1 MPLNKTCIFCGN
13 NRITRHGRSSAGS
26 IRFKCLECDKT
37 WVQEAEFMPRNNI
50 ATLTQDYLHG
60 ETYRALGEKY
70 NSTAKHL
77 NKKIREYISNFPHWE
92 SYTDKTVEIY
102 DSLQIILAGKS
113 FSSAYAKEHNNTMFV
128 AFAIDALSGFVLAY
142 DLDFTDTREIWDR
155 MLKRMQLRN
164 IKCNH
169 FMSSGTENIVEAVK
183 KHFPNAD
190 SKILFHRTQRE
201 KELIC
206 CIGRIPVN
214 FKLMNDA
221 GRIII
226 SLKNKN
232 LLEELRIRNFRELIG
247 FYITNQDKFTQ
258 KLKNN
263 LENKSSAK
271 TDLFIT
277 KFQQRFEK
285 FYSLKVDP
293 APVINAWIANTM
305 LFKNGQNFNHYSL
318 YSQKNS
324 ALDLAKFAE
333 GTSLNGESNIKNEN
347 IYADMLLDLSVR
359 ALELPVLSHD
369 CGTKHENC
377 YYL

>member
-1 MPLNKTCIFCGN
+1 
-13 NRITRHGRSSAGS
+13 
-26 IRFKCLECDKT
+26 
-37 WVQEAEFMPRNNI
+37 MPRNNI
-50 ATLTQDYLHG
+50 AAITEDYLRG
-60 ETYRALGEKY
+60 MTYRELGNSYK
-70 NSTAKHL
+70 STARHL

-92 SYTDKTVEIY
+92 SYTDKTLQIY
-102 DSLQIILAGKS
+102 DSLQIILVGKS
-113 FSSAYAKEHNNTMFV
+113 FASFYAKDNNNTMFA
-128 AFAIDALSGFVLAY
+128 AFAVDAISGFVLAY
-142 DLDFTDTREIWDR
+142 DLDYTDTREIWDK

-169 FMSSGTENIVEAVK
+169 FMSSGTENIVGAIK
-183 KHFPNAD
+183 KHYPNAD

-201 KELIC
+201 KELLC

-221 GRIII
+221 GRIIV

-232 LLEELRIRNFRELIG
+232 LLEELNIRNFRELIG
-247 FYITNQDKFTQ
+247 FYIVNQEKFTQ
-258 KLKNN
+258 KLKSN
-263 LENKSSAK
+263 LDNKSTAK
-271 TDLFIT
+271 SDLFIT
-277 KFQQRFEK
+277 KFQERFDK
-285 FYSLKVDP
+285 FYSLKADP

-324 ALDLAKFAE
+324 TLDLAKFAD
-333 GTSLNGESNIKNEN
+333 GAVLNGESNIKNESV
-347 IYADMLLDLSVR
+347 YKDMLLDLSVR